1 MHYSINISLRL
12 FAATV
17 GAYIVSILF
26 SLGLVPILVLLL
38 SSELSDAVYAATM
51 WSYVAFFLV
60 FIASFSVATV
70 KRLYLILLT
79 LSVCFYGIFLF
90 ANPLITSVGN

>member
-12 FAATV
+12 FSATV

-26 SLGLVPILVLLL
+26 SLGLVPVLVLLL

-60 FIASFSVATV
+60 FIASFSVAAV
-70 KRLYLILLT
+70 KRLYLILFT
-79 LSVCFYGIFLF
+79 LSVCFYGIFLV

>member
-26 SLGLVPILVLLL
+26 SLGLVPVLVLLL

-60 FIASFSVATV
+60 FIASFSVAAV
-70 KRLYLILLT
+70 KRLYLILFT
-79 LSVCFYGIFLF
+79 LSVCFYGIFLV
-90 ANPLITSVGN
+90 ATPLITSVGN